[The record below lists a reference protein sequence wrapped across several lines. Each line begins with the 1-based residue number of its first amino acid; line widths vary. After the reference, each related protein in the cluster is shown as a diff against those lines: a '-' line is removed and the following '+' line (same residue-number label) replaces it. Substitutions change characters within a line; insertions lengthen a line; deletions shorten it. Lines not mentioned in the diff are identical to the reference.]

1 MIFLAVFATCHS
13 LNVTKKVDMLKMLA
27 NLSVVWLIVS
37 TFYHEKLLISSA
49 APPPTASG
57 DIRPV
62 NYNPLRPPKKGDSP
76 VKVKVNIHVNTLI
89 SVEEF
94 EQVNC
99 NSLN

>member
-1 MIFLAVFATCHS
+1 MFKMFLH
-13 LNVTKKVDMLKMLA
+13 

-37 TFYHEKLLISSA
+37 SIYHEQLSILTA

-76 VKVKVNIHVNTLI
+76 VKVKVNIHVNTLL

-94 EQVNC
+94 EQVN
-99 NSLN
+99 LQLTI